1 MVVVLLGVELCGLVD
16 VRNGLRKREPG
27 DVHLHL
33 AVVDLAERQKVLH
46 DAGHAVG
53 FVDDNAHEIIVKLA
67 GEIISCGDDRLGVGF
82 DVGKRC
88 PQLVR
93 YVRDKFAPRL
103 LAFSLLG
110 HVVNDDQRAALRL
123 IGRKRRHEKLQLA
136 VARRLLRLQVLRA
149 LQG

>member
-16 VRNGLRKREPG
+16 IRDGLRERKAG

-33 AVVDLAERQKVLH
+33 AVVDLAERQKILH

-53 FVDDNAHEIIVKLA
+53 FVDDNAHEIIVKLT
-67 GEIISCGDDRLGVGF
+67 GELISRGDNRLGVGF

-93 YVRDKFAPRL
+93 HVRDKFAPRL

-110 HVVNDDQRAALRL
+110 HVVDDDQRAALRL

-136 VARRLLRLQVLRA
+136 VARRLLRL
-149 LQG
+149 